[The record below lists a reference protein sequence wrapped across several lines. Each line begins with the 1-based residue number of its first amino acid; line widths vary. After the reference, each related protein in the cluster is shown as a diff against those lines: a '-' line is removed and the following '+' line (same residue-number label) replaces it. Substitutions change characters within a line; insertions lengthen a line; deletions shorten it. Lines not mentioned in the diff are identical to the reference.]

1 MYLSRVRET
10 FEKASVILSNNRL
23 SIHFARV
30 GDLFIDQSIADDLGY
45 KEATGCKMVFES
57 MIRNS
62 DAVILT
68 VMPSG
73 QFRMDFTGNG
83 EANDGNTLWY
93 LPLSPEITLEELE
106 EQYRAYMATPH
117 ALEFGSRLVEFFQG
131 VDKKNE
137 DEVGDRL
144 IEWISVLRG
153 PAQDLPV
160 PEDRASKWD
169 DLYGFSRE
177 FYSKIVLGSM
187 ETEEPDGEDMFGC
200 VRFAVDAQKQI
211 TWTLKG
217 KAKDLFFDMV
227 HASDSVNIR
236 VGDDGKS
243 MTYLTLEFFV

>member
-83 EANDGNTLWY
+83 EANVGAYVTVESARAKNIKVEA
-93 LPLSPEITLEELE
+93 EIILQSGVTLEDAKANIESEIVSYLKSTVFE
-106 EQYRAYMATPH
+106 DSYISYAKIGACILK
-117 ALEFGSRLVEFFQG
+117 ADG
-131 VDKKNE
+131 VLDYKEDTFKINNAKDNIILTDS
-137 DEVGDRL
+137 DEVVE
-144 IEWISVLRG
+144 IAVLN
-153 PAQDLPV
+153 
-160 PEDRASKWD
+160 E
-169 DLYGFSRE
+169 
-177 FYSKIVLGSM
+177 
-187 ETEEPDGEDMFGC
+187 
-200 VRFAVDAQKQI
+200 
-211 TWTLKG
+211 
-217 KAKDLFFDMV
+217 
-227 HASDSVNIR
+227 VNVSI
-236 VGDDGKS
+236 GQ
-243 MTYLTLEFFV
+243 